1 MRHGDHR
8 GIGAVGLFPERSRHL
23 ADVAERVIPVLYDL
37 FDLFP
42 DVLILGL
49 PVHFSAAGL
58 GLRGRAQLLA
68 RLPFA
73 PALIPLDFDTVFFR
87 ALPPLFCEYRAG
99 DAGDGCSA
107 ERKAR
112 PGKRR
117 FSGECH
123 QLFSLLLFLGD
134 MLCDKLIFLHEVS
147 SAVLSVYNAL
157 V

>member
-8 GIGAVGLFPERSRHL
+8 GISAVSLLPERSRHL
-23 ADVAERVIPVLYDL
+23 ADVAERVLPVLYDL

-58 GLRGRAQLLA
+58 GLRGRTQLLA
-68 RLPFA
+68 RFSLA
-73 PALIPLDFDTVFFR
+73 PALIPLDFNAGFFR
-87 ALPPLFCEYRAG
+87 ILPPLFDKYREG
-99 DAGDGCSA
+99 DAGDGRSA

-112 PGKRR
+112 PGKCR

-134 MLCDKLIFLHEVS
+134 VLRDKLIFLHEIS